1 MTELVSTW
9 HRRLRIGVLGPKPKH
24 ALGAAL
30 LLAFLLVTL
39 IWPLVNVVAAGFMT
53 SDGRFTTEYL
63 ALVLTD
69 PVLLGGLVNATLIAV
84 GTTLVALA
92 LALPLAVLNSR
103 YEFPGR
109 SLFSS
114 LLLVPMVLPPFVGAI
129 GTRLLLGRFGP
140 LTILFGDENG
150 TGVDW
155 LGRLRVFGVIAVEA
169 LALYPIILLNLQ
181 AALANVDP
189 MLERAAANLG
199 ARRWEV
205 FWRVTFPLVRPGLFA
220 GCTLV
225 SIWSFTELGT
235 PFLFQVYEVT
245 PVQVFMKLVEVDNP
259 LPYALVMVM
268 LTCSS
273 LLYVVGKLTFGRS
286 QISLASKSASQRARK
301 QLSPLRGL
309 LAGVP
314 FVLVLTLA
322 LLPNLSVL
330 LTSLS
335 TTGGWYRSL
344 VPHTFTLAHYASA
357 LRDELIM
364 PSFDGSTLHLGAV
377 GNSIVY
383 AGMATAIGVVVA
395 IGVALIVVRSNVP
408 FRGALDVL
416 SMLPLAIPGLVMA
429 FGFLSISVQF
439 KRALGDATPAWLDVQ
454 RFPVVLLVI
463 AYAARRL
470 PYVVRSSAAGLE
482 QVPRDYERA
491 ASNLGATAP
500 RVLGSIV
507 LPLIGANVMA
517 GALMA
522 FVFAMLE
529 VSDSLVLA
537 QSAEF
542 FPITR
547 AILELT
553 TRLGDGL
560 YVASALGVWAMVL
573 LTLTLLLAGSLLGK
587 RLGAMF
593 RA

>member
-1 MTELVSTW
+1 VSRVSW
-9 HRRLRIGVLGPKPKH
+9 VSRLRLGLLGPKPAH

-39 IWPLVNVVAAGFMT
+39 IWPLLNVVAAGFLT
-53 SDGRFTTEYL
+53 GDGRFTGEYL

-69 PVLLGGLVNATLIAV
+69 PVLLAGLLNASLIAV
-84 GTTLVALA
+84 ATTLVALG

-103 YEFPGR
+103 YDFPGR
-109 SLFSS
+109 ALFSS

-140 LTILFGDENG
+140 LTILFGDDTG

-155 LGRLRVFGVIAVEA
+155 LGSLRIFGVIAVEA
-169 LALYPIILLNLQ
+169 LGLYPIILLNLQ

-199 ARRWEV
+199 ARRWDV

-225 SIWSFTELGT
+225 LIWSFTELGT
-235 PFLFQVYEVT
+235 PLMFHVYEVT
-245 PVQVFMKLVEVDNP
+245 PVQVFTMLTEIENP

-273 LLYVVGKLTFGRS
+273 LLYVVGKLTFGKSERV
-286 QISLASKSASQRARK
+286 LAGKAASQRVRK
-301 QLSPLRGL
+301 RLSTGRGV
-309 LAGVP
+309 LAGAP
-314 FVLVLTLA
+314 FVLVLSLA
-322 LLPNLSVL
+322 LLPNLSVV

-335 TTGGWYRSL
+335 STGSWYRSL
-344 VPHTFTLAHYASA
+344 VPREFTLSHYAAA
-357 LRDELIM
+357 LKDELVM
-364 PSFDGSTLHLGAV
+364 PSLDGSAVHLGAV

-383 AGMATAIGVVVA
+383 AGAATLIGVIVA
-395 IGVALIVVRSNVP
+395 IGVALVVVRSNVP

-416 SMLPLAIPGLVMA
+416 SMLPLAVPGLVMA
-429 FGFLSISVQF
+429 FGYLSISVQF

-454 RFPVVLLVI
+454 RFPVVLLVLS
-463 AYAARRL
+463 YAARRL

-482 QVPRDYERA
+482 QVPMDYERA
-491 ASNLGATAP
+491 ASNLGATAS
-500 RVLGSIV
+500 RVLLRIV
-507 LPLIGANVMA
+507 LPLIGASVMA

-529 VSDSLVLA
+529 VSDSLILA

-547 AILELT
+547 AIWELWN
-553 TRLGDGL
+553 RLGDGL
-560 YVASALGVWAMVL
+560 YVASALGVWAMLL